1 MSFLKI
7 TQLSLGDSKLE
18 KVIEVVVHIE
28 HKHSCFV
35 LMPSWAYLH
44 YTIFHVDRKNMASI
58 VYTFNHNANLTQL
71 LYKQEEEEEDEN
83 SLFNES
89 KH

>member
-1 MSFLKI
+1 MG
-7 TQLSLGDSKLE
+7 LSTLYNFPCGPK
-18 KVIEVVVHIE
+18 K
-28 HKHSCFV
+28 
-35 LMPSWAYLH
+35 YG
-44 YTIFHVDRKNMASI
+44 

>member
-1 MSFLKI
+1 MLCVIFKDNTVEFGRFKAWESNWSGSTYWTQ
-7 TQLSLGDSKLE
+7 TQLFRTYAFMGLSTLYNFPCGPK
-18 KVIEVVVHIE
+18 K
-28 HKHSCFV
+28 
-35 LMPSWAYLH
+35 YG
-44 YTIFHVDRKNMASI
+44 